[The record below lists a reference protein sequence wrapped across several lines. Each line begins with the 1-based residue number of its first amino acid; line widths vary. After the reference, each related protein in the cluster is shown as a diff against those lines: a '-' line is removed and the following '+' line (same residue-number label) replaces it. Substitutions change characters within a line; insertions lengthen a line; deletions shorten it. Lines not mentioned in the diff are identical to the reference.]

1 MALRARLVAP
11 PPLTKTVWPWH
22 SAKWA
27 TVSASTIFSGD
38 RRLEAETYLATA
50 YGLRIAMES
59 HKTGWTRLDS
69 IANVLQPSRLKA
81 ILVAREH
88 GTPFLAATQVF
99 DLRPTPRKWL
109 ALDQIGD
116 ADSRFAEEGTI
127 LVTRSGTVGR
137 TTLAY
142 RPHKGV
148 LLSDDLL
155 RVVPQNHAHWG
166 WLYAFLRSSK
176 CRAIMTAAQYGHMI
190 KHLEVSHLGALPVP
204 TIEDDAMAR
213 FNKDAAAILEKRN
226 RAVDL
231 LNEAEGLVDERV
243 GQVAAKDKE
252 AGFEVSASFLSGG
265 RRRLEAS
272 YHHPQAAA
280 ILRRF
285 QKLGLTTEPLENV
298 TERVWWMTRFKR
310 VFGEDGMPYM
320 SADELFSLNPTIT
333 KRVLAEQASNFED
346 YMVKAGWI
354 VMACSGQTYGLNGS
368 VALMDKQHEAC
379 FFSHD
384 LVRIVAKADR
394 IRPGYLFAA
403 LGHPRFGRPLVI
415 RHAYGTSIPH
425 LDPGDVATIP
435 IVRFEKALEDQ
446 IANRME
452 KAAELRGEA
461 DALENVLA
469 ERADQVIEDF
479 LHRK

>member
-11 PPLTKTVWPWH
+11 PPLPKTVWPWH

-27 TVSASTIFSGD
+27 TVSASTLFSGD
-38 RRLEAETYLATA
+38 RRFEAENYLSSAYGVRVAMEGRREGWSRLEALA
-50 YGLRIAMES
+50 
-59 HKTGWTRLDS
+59 KVW
-69 IANVLQPSRLKA
+69 QPSRLKG
-81 ILVAREH
+81 IQVSSSF

-109 ALDQIGD
+109 SLERTDD
-116 ADSRFAEEGTI
+116 ADSRFVRPGLI
-127 LVTRSGTVGR
+127 MVTCSGSVGR
-137 TTLAY
+137 ATLAY
-142 RPHKGV
+142 RAHEGTLV
-148 LLSDDLL
+148 SHDLL
-155 RVVPQNHAHWG
+155 RIEPNDSDHWG
-166 WLYAFLRSSK
+166 WLYAYLRSSK

-190 KHLEVSHLGALPVP
+190 KHLEVSHLEALPVP
-204 TIEDDAMAR
+204 TIEDDAMAG
-213 FNKDAAAILEKRN
+213 FNKDATAILEKRN

-231 LNEAEGLVDERV
+231 LQEAESLVDERIGHV
-243 GQVAAKDKE
+243 TAKDKE
-252 AGFEVSASFLSGG
+252 AGFEVSTSFLSGG

-280 ILRRF
+280 ILKRF
-285 QKLGLTTEPLENV
+285 QKLGLATEPLENV

-368 VALMDKQHEAC
+368 VALMDRQHEAC

-435 IVRFEKALEDQ
+435 IVRFEKGLEDQ
-446 IANRME
+446 IADRME
-452 KAAELRGEA
+452 RAAALRGEA
-461 DALENVLA
+461 DVLENDIA
-469 ERADQVIEDF
+469 ERADQVVEAF